1 MINIKSILISAGGT
15 AGHAIP
21 AIEVA
26 NELARRNYKVIFI
39 TDNRMFDF
47 IKINTRENSSIKVLC
62 FKGRGLYKSKIFKN
76 LKSIFLLCYS
86 SIQSF
91 KTILIILLVDFQ
103 QSKVNT
109 DLFLLNFHFS
119 LFRTF
124 LKFKFIFNL
133 F

>member
-1 MINIKSILISAGGT
+1 MKNIKSILISAGGT

-76 LKSIFLLCYS
+76 LSADKAGLKLNDIIISINE
-86 SIQSF
+86 
-91 KTILIILLVDFQ
+91 KE
-103 QSKVNT
+103 
-109 DLFLLNFHFS
+109 LNENS
-119 LFRTF
+119 Y
-124 LKFKFIFNL
+124 
-133 F
+133 